1 MEYKA
6 KTVEE
11 YISLLPEDR
20 KEAIEK
26 LRCTVR
32 DNLPSALE
40 ERILYNMI
48 SYVIPHSIYP
58 QGYHVNPDDPLSFIS
73 IASQKNHIAL
83 YHMGIMV
90 YPDVL
95 DWFVKE
101 YAKYVKTK
109 LDMGKS
115 CIRFKNVKNIP
126 YELIAQLC
134 RKIDYQDYI
143 QKYEAVINRRK

>member
-1 MEYKA
+1 M
-6 KTVEE
+6 
-11 YISLLPEDR
+11 
-20 KEAIEK
+20 
-26 LRCTVR
+26 
-32 DNLPSALE
+32 
-40 ERILYNMI
+40 
-48 SYVIPHSIYP
+48 
-58 QGYHVNPDDPLSFIS
+58 NPDDPLSFIS